1 MQFLSD
7 ENVEININYKIT
19 DIWKLTLNKNYLG
32 KYGKARPTG
41 TTSKS
46 TGIGIAETLMFMKI
60 HKI

>member
-7 ENVEININYKIT
+7 ENIEININYKIA
-19 DIWKLTLNKNYLG
+19 DIWKLTLNNYWR

-41 TTSKS
+41 TTLKS
-46 TGIGIAETLMFMKI
+46 IGIGIAETLMFMKI